1 MCLRCS
7 GKSREVSN
15 RGRAETVKEACRE
28 EQRRTGS
35 GARWAWDGAAV
46 PAQGSRANAEGLP
59 LLPFL
64 RAAMASRAGRPASLP
79 PSLPASL
86 LALSLLPCPSF
97 LPASPLP
104 PLRPALSYP
113 SHSYLPAALPG
124 CRRSKA
130 NHCGMRATG
139 ARTPGVFTSRTRP
152 LRVHPPPQSLLSSAV
167 CQALF

>member
-79 PSLPASL
+79 PSLSPCFSPCPL
-86 LALSLLPCPSF
+86 SPSLSLLPAC
-97 LPASPLP
+97 LSPP

-124 CRRSKA
+124 AGDQKQTTVECEPPERARQAYSRRV
-130 NHCGMRATG
+130 R
-139 ARTPGVFTSRTRP
+139 
-152 LRVHPPPQSLLSSAV
+152 
-167 CQALF
+167 ALFACILLHKAY

>member
-124 CRRSKA
+124 AGDQKQTTVECEPLERARQAYSRRV
-130 NHCGMRATG
+130 R
-139 ARTPGVFTSRTRP
+139 
-152 LRVHPPPQSLLSSAV
+152 
-167 CQALF
+167 ALFACILLHKAY